1 MGDTTELK
9 INNHS
14 LVVRSGE
21 GMDYMKAVESY
32 LNKQIAEVKAS
43 SRAVSTLDIALLA
56 ALNITGEVLKARE
69 KLERVE
75 KHSRVLSELIEK
87 RIGC

>member
-14 LVVRSGE
+14 LVVKSGE
-21 GMDYMKAVESY
+21 GMEYMRAVEAY
-32 LNKQIAEVKAS
+32 LNKQIEEVKENT
-43 SRAVSTLDIALLA
+43 RAVSTLDITLLA
-56 ALNITGEVLKARE
+56 ALNITGEALKTRE
-69 KLERVE
+69 KLEKIE
-75 KHSRVLSELIEK
+75 KDSKALTEFIEK

>member
-1 MGDTTELK
+1 MADTTELK

-14 LVVRSGE
+14 LVVKSRE
-21 GMDYMKAVESY
+21 GMDYMKAVEAY
-32 LNKQIAEVKAS
+32 LNKQIAEVKES

-56 ALNITGEVLKARE
+56 ALNITGEIIKTRK

-75 KHSRVLSELIEK
+75 KHSKVLTEFIEK

>member
-1 MGDTTELK
+1 MGETTEVR

-14 LVVRSGE
+14 LVVKSNE
-21 GMDYMKAVESY
+21 GMENMKAVEAY
-32 LNKQIAEVKAS
+32 LNEQIEEVKKT

-56 ALNITGEVLKARE
+56 ALNITGEVLKTRE
-69 KLERVE
+69 KLEKVE
-75 KHSRVLSELIEK
+75 KHSKVLTEFIEE